1 MRVYPG
7 RQPIGLEGRLDLEM
21 PRMELEAL
29 VEQNFDPATETF
41 GLWESRGV
49 CAEMEPGVKTWRGC
63 WHAEFGS

>member
-1 MRVYPG
+1 
-7 RQPIGLEGRLDLEM
+7 M